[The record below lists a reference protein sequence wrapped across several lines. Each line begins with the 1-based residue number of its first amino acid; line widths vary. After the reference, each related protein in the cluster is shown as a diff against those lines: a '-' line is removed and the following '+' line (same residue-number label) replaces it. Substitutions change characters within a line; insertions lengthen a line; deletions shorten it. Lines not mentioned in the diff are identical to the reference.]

1 MLTQQHS
8 RSSQNMLSIKRPSQ
22 SPADSSSSRYRI
34 GKATAS
40 QRVRN
45 PVRDSPSTPSRRVER
60 RQRTGTSP
68 TKSTSI
74 VTISVGPEARL
85 FAAHEATLCI
95 SPFFAAACC
104 RAQAQSPSPDSPNK
118 RISISLPDEQ
128 PEILSCILEYLYKGD
143 YTPRAIYNRHRETWE
158 LENTGPDTNGQTTN
172 ATIFHHATGSVILR
186 DTAVYCAAQKYG
198 LEPLKR
204 LALRKQGLHSG
215 IQCSTILSSARYA
228 YANTPDDESK
238 LRAHYLALI
247 IRCRSTFKR
256 SGTMQMEME
265 KGGKLFFDLFVA
277 MCNHMDDL
285 AIAKSSLA

>member
-1 MLTQQHS
+1 MDT
-8 RSSQNMLSIKRPSQ
+8 K
-22 SPADSSSSRYRI
+22 D
-34 GKATAS
+34 
-40 QRVRN
+40 V
-45 PVRDSPSTPSRRVER
+45 SPS
-60 RQRTGTSP
+60 
-68 TKSTSI
+68 STSI

-85 FAAHEATLCI
+85 FAAHEDTLCI

-104 RAQAQSPSPDSPNK
+104 RAQSQSPSPDSPHK

-143 YTPRAIYNRHRETWE
+143 YTPRAIYNRHRDTWE
-158 LENTGPDTNGQTTN
+158 LENTGLDIDGQTTN
-172 ATIFHHATGSVILR
+172 ATIFHQATGSVILR

-228 YANTPDDESK
+228 YANTSDTESK

-247 IRCRSTFKR
+247 IRSRSTFKR

-277 MCNHMDDL
+277 MCNHMVC
-285 AIAKSSLA
+285 ISSSAFCMNGADFCLLLRMTSPLLSLLLLSSIS